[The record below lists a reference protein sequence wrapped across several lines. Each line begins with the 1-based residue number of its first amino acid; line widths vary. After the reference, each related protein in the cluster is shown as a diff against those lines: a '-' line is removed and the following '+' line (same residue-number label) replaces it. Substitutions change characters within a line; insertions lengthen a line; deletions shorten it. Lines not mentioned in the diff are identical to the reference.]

1 MRHDFRFRQRQ
12 TEIQETAP
20 HVIIG
25 GNQPQRMEMFGPH
38 PGRGFGGVADGVF
51 GGIAEHDAALGLG
64 RLEAGDPQQLADVDA
79 VVDPGDEQLAPL
91 ALGEQLQPGG
101 KALAVQCDVRFE
113 ESVQAMVD
121 ETVKT
126 FGGIDVLV
134 NNAGAISLTSIDDTP
149 MKKFD
154 LMMGINARG
163 MYLCTKLCVPHLRKS
178 SNAHVLSMSPP
189 VSLDP
194 NWMKGHAAYS
204 LTKYGMTLLTM
215 GLAEEL
221 RDDGIAL
228 NALWPRTVIWTAA
241 LDMLMGEAGEASSR
255 TPEIMADAAYAI
267 VTTEGLKL
275 TGQALLDEKILRDRG
290 VTDFEQYACKPG
302 HELQLDLYVSE

>member
-1 MRHDFRFRQRQ
+1 MASLKGK
-12 TEIQETAP
+12 TV
-20 HVIIG
+20 VITGGSRGIG
-25 GNQPQRMEMFGPH
+25 RSLALRAAQDGANVVLASKTSDPH
-38 PGRGFGGVADGVF
+38 PKLPGTIHTVA
-51 GGIAEHDAALGLG
+51 AEVVAA
-64 RLEAGDPQQLADVDA
+64 
-79 VVDPGDEQLAPL
+79 
-91 ALGEQLQPGG
+91 GG

-163 MYLCTKLCVPHLRKS
+163 MYLCTKLSVPHLRKS

-267 VTTEGLKL
+267 VTTEGLAL
-275 TGQALLDEKILRDRG
+275 TGQSLLDEKILRDRG
-290 VTDFEQYACKPG
+290 VTDFDKYACKPG
-302 HELQLDLYVSE
+302 HELQLDLYVAE

>member
-1 MRHDFRFRQRQ
+1 MASLKGK
-12 TEIQETAP
+12 TV
-20 HVIIG
+20 VITGGSRGIG
-25 GNQPQRMEMFGPH
+25 RSLALRAAKDGANVVLASKTSDPH
-38 PGRGFGGVADGVF
+38 PKLPGTIHTVAAEVVAAGG
-51 GGIAEHDAALGLG
+51 
-64 RLEAGDPQQLADVDA
+64 Q
-79 VVDPGDEQLAPL
+79 
-91 ALGEQLQPGG
+91 
-101 KALAVQCDVRFE
+101 ALAVQCDVRVE

-194 NWMKGHAAYS
+194 NWMKGHAAYT
-204 LTKYGMTLLTM
+204 LTKYGMTLLTL